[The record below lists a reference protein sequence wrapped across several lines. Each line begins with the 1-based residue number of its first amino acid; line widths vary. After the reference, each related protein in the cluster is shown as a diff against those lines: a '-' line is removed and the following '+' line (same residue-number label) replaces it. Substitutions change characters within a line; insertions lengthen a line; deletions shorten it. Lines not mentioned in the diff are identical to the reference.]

1 MPGYFLWPGFF
12 LSNIYFSHF
21 LREKRYTSLLIS
33 KIGIMK
39 TTYLEPKTK
48 FITLSLSSTICSE
61 PYVGS
66 EPYIPPT
73 YIDPAIPVDV
83 L

>member
-1 MPGYFLWPGFF
+1 
-12 LSNIYFSHF
+12 
-21 LREKRYTSLLIS
+21 
-33 KIGIMK
+33 MK